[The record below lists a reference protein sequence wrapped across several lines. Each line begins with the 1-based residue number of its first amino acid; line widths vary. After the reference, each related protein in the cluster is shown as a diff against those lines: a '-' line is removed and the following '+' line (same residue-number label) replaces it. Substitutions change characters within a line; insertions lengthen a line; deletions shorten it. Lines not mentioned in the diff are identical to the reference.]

1 MCLPNGCKQASVEL
15 QQTEPK
21 ESTRVQ
27 FDQQSCTGYYR
38 TGGSD
43 MGELRPWHLIILLVV
58 IFVLF
63 GYKKLPDATRSLGRS
78 LRILKTEVKSLHD
91 DDADKPATPEAAAA
105 EAKVPVVPLA
115 VEAPVRAPRVVE
127 APRASVP
134 EASVPVTP
142 VTTGAPQAPA
152 PDSDQR

>member
-1 MCLPNGCKQASVEL
+1 
-15 QQTEPK
+15 
-21 ESTRVQ
+21 
-27 FDQQSCTGYYR
+27 
-38 TGGSD
+38 
-43 MGELRPWHLIILLVV
+43 MGELRPWHIIILVVV

-91 DDADKPATPEAAAA
+91 DDADKPVTPEAAAAA
-105 EAKVPVVPLA
+105 EAKVPVVPRA
-115 VEAPVRAPRVVE
+115 VEAPVKAPRVVE

-134 EASVPVTP
+134 DASVPQAPSPVSQSP